1 MRKTNDLAIAI
12 MNFGNEI
19 NVGGLIRT
27 ANAAGL
33 REVVIVGRKKWN
45 KGAATGAHSLTKI
58 VKMRTT
64 DEFLGCCTERGY
76 NLVSVE
82 IGGDSYNIFDYC
94 YPENPILV
102 IGNEGAGIP
111 QRILNESNGIVYI
124 PQFGGVECLNAAAAG
139 SIAIYDWIRK
149 NNVLEELATNKRK
162 FDIENSL
169 QAPD

>member
-1 MRKTNDLAIAI
+1 MRKTNELAIAI

-64 DEFLGCCTERGY
+64 DEFL
-76 NLVSVE
+76 
-82 IGGDSYNIFDYC
+82 DYC
-94 YPENPILV
+94 I
-102 IGNEGAGIP
+102 
-111 QRILNESNGIVYI
+111 
-124 PQFGGVECLNAAAAG
+124 
-139 SIAIYDWIRK
+139 
-149 NNVLEELATNKRK
+149 
-162 FDIENSL
+162 
-169 QAPD
+169 